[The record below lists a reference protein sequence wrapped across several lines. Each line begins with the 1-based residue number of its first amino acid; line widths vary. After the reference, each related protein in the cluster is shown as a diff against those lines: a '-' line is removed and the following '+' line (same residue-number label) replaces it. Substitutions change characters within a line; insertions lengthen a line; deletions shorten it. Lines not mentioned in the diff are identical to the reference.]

1 VMYPRS
7 PRLTLAPTLALALMG
22 GAALAGCAVGPNYKR
37 PPVEHPAQFKEVADW
52 QPAQPEDGVDRGD
65 WWSVFND
72 PILNDLEGKVA
83 ISNQTVVGDEAA
95 YKEARALVAEQRAA
109 LFPTI
114 DLTGGGS
121 ESGTRVITT
130 TAGGGT
136 SSGQV
141 VTHTYQ
147 VALGASWAPDLWGR
161 VRREIENAKAD
172 AQATAADL
180 ANAKLTLQ
188 SELAADYF
196 QLRLDDAEEV
206 LLKDTVTAYQR
217 SLTITQNKYNSGV
230 AAQADVLQAKTQL
243 ETAEASEVDLE
254 SNRAQNEHAIA
265 MLTGQAPSDLTIVPI
280 ADWKPQVPVTPELVP
295 SQLLQRRP
303 DIAAAE
309 RTAKADNA
317 LIGVQVAGYFPD
329 ITLSGSY
336 GFTSSALSTLFKA
349 SNAAW
354 SYGASGTQLVF
365 DAGATSARVREAKYA
380 YDQSVA
386 QYRQTVL
393 AAFQNVED
401 ELAADRV
408 LQKEEPYKVAASSDA
423 DRAEKILLNEYNA
436 GTVDYTSVVTA
447 QATALS
453 ARQTL
458 LTLQVQRMTTQVSLV
473 ESLGGGWTTKD
484 LPKD

>member
-1 VMYPRS
+1 MMYPRS
-7 PRLTLAPTLALALMG
+7 PRLTLAPTLALTLMG
-22 GAALAGCAVGPNYKR
+22 ATALAGCAVGPNYKR
-37 PPVEHPAQFKEVADW
+37 PPVEHPAQFKEVAGW
-52 QPAQPEDGVDRGD
+52 QPAQPQDGVDRGD

-72 PILNDLEGKVA
+72 PILNDLEHKVA
-83 ISNQTVVGDEAA
+83 ISNQTVIGDEAA

-109 LFPTI
+109 LFPTV

-121 ESGTRVITT
+121 ESGQRVTT
-130 TAGGGT
+130 TVPNGP
-136 SSGQV
+136 SGQV
-141 VTHTYQ
+141 VSHTYQ

-217 SLTITQNKYNSGV
+217 ALTITQNKYNSGV
-230 AAQADVLQAKTQL
+230 AARADVLQAKTQL

-265 MLTGQAPSDLTIVPI
+265 MLTGQAPSDLTIAPI
-280 ADWKPQVPVTPELVP
+280 ADWKPQVPATPELVP

-309 RTAKADNA
+309 RTAKAQNA

-336 GFTSSALSTLFKA
+336 GFTSSALSTLFRA
-349 SNAAW
+349 SSSAW
-354 SYGASGTQLVF
+354 SYGASATQLVF
-365 DAGATSARVREAKYA
+365 DAGATTAKVRQAKYA

-408 LQKEEPYKVAASSDA
+408 LQKEEPYKLAASADA
-423 DRAEKILLNEYNA
+423 DQAEKILLNEYNA

-458 LTLQVQRMTTQVSLV
+458 LTLQVQRMSTQVALV
-473 ESLGGGWTTKD
+473 EALGGGWTTKD

>member
-1 VMYPRS
+1 MYPRS
-7 PRLTLAPTLALALMG
+7 PRLTLASTVSLTLMG
-22 GAALAGCAVGPNYKR
+22 AAALAGCAVGPNYKR
-37 PPVEHPAQFKEVADW
+37 PPVEQPAQFKEVAGW

-72 PILNDLEGKVA
+72 ATLNDLERKVA

-109 LFPTI
+109 LFPTV

-121 ESGTRVITT
+121 EAGQHVITT
-130 TAGGGT
+130 NAGGGA

-161 VRREIENAKAD
+161 VRREIENARAD

-196 QLRLDDAEEV
+196 QLRLDDAEEA
-206 LLKDTVTAYQR
+206 LLKDTVDAYAR
-217 SLTITQNKYNSGV
+217 ALKITQNKYNAGV

-243 ETAEASEVDLE
+243 ETAEASQVDLE

-265 MLTGQAPSDLTIVPI
+265 VLAGEAPADLTLAPI
-280 ADWKPQVPVTPELVP
+280 ANWKPQVPATPELVP

-303 DIAAAE
+303 DVAAAE
-309 RTAKADNA
+309 RNAQAQNA

-336 GFTSSALSTLFKA
+336 GFASSALGTLFKT

-354 SYGASGTQLVF
+354 SYGANATQLVF
-365 DAGATSARVREAKYA
+365 DAGATTSRVRQAKYA
-380 YDQSVA
+380 YAQSVA

-393 AAFQNVED
+393 TAFQNVED

-408 LQKEEPYKVAASSDA
+408 LQKEEPYKLAASQDA
-423 DRAEKILLNEYNA
+423 DKAEKILLNEYNA

-447 QATALS
+447 QATALN

-458 LTLQVQRMTTQVSLV
+458 LTLQVQRMSTQISLI
-473 ESLGGGWTTKD
+473 EALGGGWTASQ